1 MRVLLRSLTAAY
13 CTADPRSLGLFRI
26 GFGLLLLFDLVHRW
40 VELDFWYTNQGL
52 LPNHTLLWR
61 PPAGHLF
68 SLFFIAS
75 SRAEA
80 SLGFAACAGAYL
92 LLLFGYRTGL
102 AQVLA
107 LVCRVSLNSRI
118 SVLEN
123 GGDMVINLLCV
134 FTLALPLGRRFSVD
148 AWLDRLRA
156 QPATPGQDRSRAPVV
171 SPAVLALTLQFAA
184 IYLFN
189 AASKQGDAW
198 LSGHA
203 VHYAL
208 HQDKYVT
215 AFGVWMR
222 EQWPPFML
230 QWLTWGVLATE
241 WLSCALILTPLF
253 RNGARLLAMCLLLP
267 MHAAFALGL
276 HLGAFSPAMM
286 SFLPLLLTARHWDA
300 IERRFARRHA
310 ATARAQPVTHALA
323 GWAKERARPPQ
334 PRATRVR
341 RWAVNAAVIAMM
353 AAVGIE
359 LLNDNTSVP
368 TWLRPPRTDWSRAM
382 IEYPRLLQGWRMFAP
397 DPPFEDS
404 MIHVAAV
411 TAEGAHVDPY
421 NRLAS
426 RQAFP
431 DGDTVPAHMDQSQF
445 FSMYSERI
453 ALEGYAAYRQAFLE
467 WLLAHP
473 RRTGRSADCLTA
485 FDVYLVV
492 DRSPIFGSRDRPT
505 PVSRHK
511 FMEYR
516 APADGPCRQTARG
529 GDEPVAELRGRTKRP
544 AGLALPSPRVAAAHD
559 RP

>member
-1 MRVLLRSLTAAY
+1 MRVLPRSLAAAY
-13 CTADPRSLGLFRI
+13 CTVDPRSLGLFRI
-26 GFGLLLLFDLVHRW
+26 GFGLLLLFDLVHRY

-61 PPAGHLF
+61 PPAGHMF
-68 SLFFIAS
+68 SLFFAAS

-80 SLGFAACAGAYL
+80 TLGFAVCAGAYL
-92 LLLFGYRTGL
+92 LLLLGYRTGL

-134 FTLALPLGRRFSVD
+134 FSVALPLGRRFSVD
-148 AWLDRLRA
+148 AWLDRLRP
-156 QPATPGQDRSRAPVV
+156 QPAAGQELARAPVV
-171 SPAVLALTLQFAA
+171 SPAVLALTLQLAA

-189 AASKQGDAW
+189 AAAKQGAAW
-198 LSGHA
+198 TSGHA

-222 EQWPPFML
+222 EQWPAYTL

-241 WLSCALILTPLF
+241 WLSCALILTPVF
-253 RNGARLLAMCLLLP
+253 RDGARLLALCLLLP

-300 IERRFARRHA
+300 IERRFARPRA
-310 ATARAQPVTHALA
+310 AAGGTQPEMNAAAPWVRALL
-323 GWAKERARPPQ
+323 RPPP
-334 PRATRVR
+334 PRPTRAR
-341 RWAVNAAVIAMM
+341 RWALNAAVLAMM

-359 LLNDNTSVP
+359 LLNDNTTVP

-397 DPPFEDS
+397 DPPFQDS
-404 MIHVAAV
+404 MIHVAAT
-411 TAEGAHVDPY
+411 TAEGVSVDPY

-431 DGDTVPAHMDQSQF
+431 DGNTVPVRMDQSQF

-473 RRTGRSADCLTA
+473 QRTGRSADCLTA
-485 FDVYLVV
+485 FDVYLIV
-492 DRSPIFGSRDRPT
+492 DRSPAFGSRARPT
-505 PVSRHK
+505 PVSRQK

-516 APADGPCRQTARG
+516 APADGPCRRIAPR
-529 GDEPVAELRGRTKRP
+529 GDEPVAELRERTEP
-544 AGLALPSPRVAAAHD
+544 ASGLALPSPPRVER